1 MTWAFVAIALA
12 SGAAGLAV
20 GLPAWRSWQARAARG
35 RNAERYLAWRGRA
48 DRPDPEGQSMTSAER
63 RRIAAGA
70 SFMAVAIVC
79 LVVGLAA
86 G

>member
-1 MTWAFVAIALA
+1 VTWAFLAVALVT
-12 SGAAGLAV
+12 GAAGLAV
-20 GLPAWRSWQARAARG
+20 GLSPWRSWQARAARG

-48 DRPDPEGQSMTSAER
+48 DRPDVEVQSMTTAER